1 MKLSICLLIA
11 VLPALTGC
19 ASLSEPFGARGLE
32 LGSKPTLSK
41 NEVVIFGRILFI
53 ENGKRKA
60 PYDWGKPIWQL
71 TSPAPTS
78 GADGQSVPHRN
89 FPFLTT
95 RKDAAFAYLIPA
107 GRYEM
112 TVLAPFYYTPLI
124 DPALEFDASEPG
136 KAYYLGDLEVDIDV
150 STWLG
155 GLWGNYITHL
165 NYLEVVDRLDQLE
178 PQISELS
185 AAGIPIRKA
194 LLTRI
199 YGRVPELK
207 SSPAG
212 MLVAPPRNLQFG
224 R

>member
-1 MKLSICLLIA
+1 MKLAICLLTV
-11 VLPALTGC
+11 VLPALAGC
-19 ASLSEPFGARGLE
+19 ATLSEPFGARSLE
-32 LGSKPTLSK
+32 PGSTPTLSK
-41 NEVVIFGRILFI
+41 DEVVIFGRILFI

-78 GADGQSVPHRN
+78 DADGQPARHRN

-95 RKDAAFAYLIPA
+95 RKDGVFAYLMPA

-112 TVLAPFYYTPLI
+112 TDLAPFYYTPLI

-136 KAYYLGDLEVDIDV
+136 KAYYLGDLEVDIEV

-165 NYLEVVDRLDQLE
+165 NYLEAVDRLEQVGGQL
-178 PQISELS
+178 SEIH
-185 AAGIPIRKA
+185 AADVPVRKA
-194 LLTRI
+194 LLARI

-207 SSPAG
+207 TSPAG
-212 MLVAPPRNLQFG
+212 MLVAPPRNIRFS